1 MNSLKITNLT
11 KTYDNGVKALSN
23 IYLEIENGMFGLLGP
38 NGAGKSTLMKLE
50 RANTDIGFV
59 CPN

>member
-1 MNSLKITNLT
+1 
-11 KTYDNGVKALSN
+11 
-23 IYLEIENGMFGLLGP
+23 
-38 NGAGKSTLMKLE
+38 MKLE